1 MLETQHTEVKII
13 MAEEVVNTNTNTDDP
28 NQTVSAEGKVY
39 TQAELEKL
47 IQAESDRKVS
57 LAQSRWQK
65 ETSKKLTEAEKLA
78 KMSEEDKFKYQLEQ
92 KELELAAKEKEFAL
106 KSNKIEAMK
115 VLSQKQ
121 IPAELVDFVVS
132 EDAETMMANI
142 NLLDKHI
149 KEIVAAQVK
158 TKLAGSAPKAS
169 TSSTEALTPESF
181 NKMTY
186 SQRMEIYSSNPE
198 LYKKLS
204 GK

>member
-1 MLETQHTEVKII
+1 
-13 MAEEVVNTNTNTDDP
+13 MAEEVVNTNTNTVEP
-28 NQTVSAEGKVY
+28 NQTVPAEGKVY

-149 KEIVAAQVK
+149 KDMVAAQVK
-158 TKLAGSAPKAS
+158 ARLGGSAPKAS
-169 TSSTEALTPESF
+169 TSTTEALTPESF

-186 SQRMEIYSSNPE
+186 GQRMELYSSNPE

-204 GK
+204 GR